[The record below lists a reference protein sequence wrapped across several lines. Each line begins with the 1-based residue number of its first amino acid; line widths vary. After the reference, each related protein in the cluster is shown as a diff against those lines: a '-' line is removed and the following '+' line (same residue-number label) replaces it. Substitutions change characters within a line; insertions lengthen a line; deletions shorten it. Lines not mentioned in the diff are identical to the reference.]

1 MPFMTEML
9 ASIIRRLMK
18 VFLLRSVVCNVV
30 ISHQLTKLDI
40 TKKDFLPQFAGKLP
54 VASKALL
61 SILEISSSKRIKLI
75 NQYVSMV
82 KTIVLKLLEINPLKY
97 LFVRCSSCL
106 VPRSIVNESE
116 SVILQFNKVVDK
128 LFKHQQLDN
137 KEADEAK
144 LQFEEFATN
153 YVPQHSDKFNNFNV
167 SMQRLDK
174 FYGEFL
180 HKNQQYKSMWKA
192 FIFIFTLSHGQSQ
205 VERVFSINKW

>member
-1 MPFMTEML
+1 
-9 ASIIRRLMK
+9 
-18 VFLLRSVVCNVV
+18 
-30 ISHQLTKLDI
+30 
-40 TKKDFLPQFAGKLP
+40 
-54 VASKALL
+54 
-61 SILEISSSKRIKLI
+61 
-75 NQYVSMV
+75 MV
-82 KTIVLKLLEINPLKY
+82 KTIVLKLQKRSPLKY
-97 LFVRCSSCL
+97 LIVYYSSCL
-106 VPRSIVNESE
+106 IPCSIVNESE

-180 HKNQQYKSMWKA
+180 HKNQQYKSMWKI
-192 FIFIFTLSHGQSQ
+192 FIFIFALSHGQSQ
-205 VERVFSINKW
+205 VERGFSINKEIVIENLHSSSLSVQRIV